1 LYTPQP
7 VVNAHPD
14 TIYLTGA
21 TGTGKSDV
29 AIELAKLID
38 GEIVNGDAYQIYRG
52 FDIVAAIPG
61 QAERAEVPHHLY
73 ACLDP
78 DESFDAVRYASMAEP
93 VIADIRSRG
102 KHPIVVGGSGLYI
115 KALTHG
121 LAPTPKGDP
130 ALRQALDAIE
140 LDELCAWLKS
150 IDPEGAASTNLKN
163 RRYVSRN
170 LEIALLAGERASNLK
185 KQWQRDTPNL
195 IGFHLNRDRE
205 LLKQRIDARTHTMF
219 AAGLVGEIRA
229 LNRLSETAGRAIGIR
244 EVRALLAG
252 EISEP
257 EAIAA
262 IQQATR
268 RYAKRQRTWFRR
280 EKALQSV
287 CLDDHATA
295 KSVAL
300 ELVERLQTSS

>member
-1 LYTPQP
+1 M
-7 VVNAHPD
+7 NAEPE

-52 FDIVAAIPG
+52 FEIVAAIPG
-61 QAERAEVPHHLY
+61 QAERAEVPHHLF

-78 DESFDAVRYASMAEP
+78 SESFDAVRYAAMAQP
-93 VIADIRSRG
+93 IIAEIRSRG

-130 ALRQALDAIE
+130 DLREALENLE
-140 LDELCAWLKS
+140 LSELCDWLAS
-150 IDPEGAASTNLKN
+150 IDPEGAAATNLKN

-170 LEIALLAGERASNLK
+170 LEIALLAGQRASDLK
-185 KQWQRDTPNL
+185 KQWQRDTPDL
-195 IGFHLNRDRE
+195 TGFHLTRDRD
-205 LLKQRIDARTHTMF
+205 LLKQRIDQRTHTMF
-219 AAGLVGEIRA
+219 AAGLVDEIRA
-229 LNRLSETAGRAIGIR
+229 LGDLSETAGRAIGIR
-244 EVRALLAG
+244 EVRALLG
-252 EISEP
+252 GDLTEP

-268 RYAKRQRTWFRR
+268 RYAKRQGTWFRR

-287 CLDDHATA
+287 CLDDHANA

-300 ELVERLQTSS
+300 HLAEQIHTSRL